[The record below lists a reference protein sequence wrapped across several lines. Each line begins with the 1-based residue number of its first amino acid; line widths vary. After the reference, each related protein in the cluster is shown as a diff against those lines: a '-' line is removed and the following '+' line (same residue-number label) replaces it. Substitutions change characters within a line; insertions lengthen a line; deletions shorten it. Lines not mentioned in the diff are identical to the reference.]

1 MRLKQM
7 QLNTKMLTYLLI
19 AMFICTAC
27 SDNSV
32 NSDDTNDLEV
42 GENFTFYTNESMA
55 EEAAKNR
62 SEEISDPF
70 EIENVTIEDKN
81 GKKWMHVEVIQVQGC
96 KESYPDK
103 FRVIWDGIMLMIYP
117 PQVGFYLKYDS
128 SRCSELE
135 ENVKETI
142 TLDLYKIFEDKE
154 FVDEVAKFTVANAS
168 KSTTEDDYGL
178 ERPGN

>member
-7 QLNTKMLTYLLI
+7 QVNTKMLSYLLV

-27 SDNSV
+27 NDNSV
-32 NSDDTNDLEV
+32 NSDDNSNPEV
-42 GENFTFYTNESMA
+42 GENFTFYTDESMA

-81 GKKWMHVEVIQVQGC
+81 GKKWMHVEVVQAQGC
-96 KESYPDK
+96 VESYSDK
-103 FRVIWDGIMLMIYP
+103 FSVIWDGIMLMIYP

-128 SRCSELE
+128 SGCSELE
-135 ENVKETI
+135 ANVKETI
-142 TLDLYKIFEDKE
+142 TLDLYEIFEDKE
-154 FVDEVAKFTVANAS
+154 FVDEVAKFTVSNAS
-168 KSTTEDDYGL
+168 KSST
-178 ERPGN
+178 GNDHEVIR